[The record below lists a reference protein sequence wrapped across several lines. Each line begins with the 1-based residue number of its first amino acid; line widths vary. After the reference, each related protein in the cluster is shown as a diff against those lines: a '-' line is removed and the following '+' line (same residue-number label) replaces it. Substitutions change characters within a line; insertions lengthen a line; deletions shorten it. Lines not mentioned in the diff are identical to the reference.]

1 MMPYGET
8 ACKVD
13 TYVCKALKGL
23 NTSRSIRYDRMIRQN
38 LVKIRAVL
46 EFLTLQGPI
55 IELRPSKYII
65 HVFNLNYQNSRN

>member
-23 NTSRSIRYDRMIRQN
+23 NTSRSIMIRQN

-46 EFLTLQGPI
+46 EFLTFKAQLLNYG
-55 IELRPSKYII
+55 PSKYMGID
-65 HVFNLNYQNSRN
+65 VFNLNYRNSRN